1 MLGGFAAVTG
11 RVSIDSVA
19 EALRQKF
26 SGAIA
31 EGNVAAA
38 REAYAFVREE
48 IKGASHAKAG

>member
-1 MLGGFAAVTG
+1 
-11 RVSIDSVA
+11 VSIDAVA

-38 REAYAFVREE
+38 REAFEFVRQE
-48 IKGASHAKAG
+48 INEASHAKAG